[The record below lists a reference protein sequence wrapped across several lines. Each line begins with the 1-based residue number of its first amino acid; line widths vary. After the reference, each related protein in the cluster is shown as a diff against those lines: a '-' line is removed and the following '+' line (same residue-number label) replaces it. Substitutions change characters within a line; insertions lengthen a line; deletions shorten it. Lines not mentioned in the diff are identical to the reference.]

1 VYCTVLHYLQ
11 SACSQHRYQCVI
23 GELNLSQTLFDA
35 IYISNQIKSN
45 QIEINLFL
53 PIYQAANECEYRGI
67 AYEFMKDAFLLYESE
82 ITDSKTQVRSLTAI
96 VGSLLNCRNFTE
108 EDYEALITKA
118 AQYANR
124 LLKKPDQSRMI
135 TLCSHLFSP
144 PAPSTP
150 PPPAV
155 GGGDLNV
162 TPYSDPDRVLECLQ
176 RALKVASVSNPNIFV
191 EILDRY
197 VYTIILQS
205 IDPLIYQRLLA

>member
-1 VYCTVLHYLQ
+1 
-11 SACSQHRYQCVI
+11 
-23 GELNLSQTLFDA
+23 
-35 IYISNQIKSN
+35 
-45 QIEINLFL
+45 
-53 PIYQAANECEYRGI
+53 
-67 AYEFMKDAFLLYESE
+67 MKDAFLLYESE

-96 VGSLLNCRNFTE
+96 VGSLLNCKNFTE

-144 PAPSTP
+144 PAP
-150 PPPAV
+150 A
-155 GGGDLNV
+155 GDLNANV

-197 VYTIILQS
+197 VRIRIIFL
-205 IDPLIYQRLLA
+205 

>member
-1 VYCTVLHYLQ
+1 
-11 SACSQHRYQCVI
+11 
-23 GELNLSQTLFDA
+23 
-35 IYISNQIKSN
+35 
-45 QIEINLFL
+45 
-53 PIYQAANECEYRGI
+53 
-67 AYEFMKDAFLLYESE
+67 MKDAFLLYESE

-96 VGSLLNCRNFTE
+96 VGSLLNCKNFTE

-144 PAPSTP
+144 PAP
-150 PPPAV
+150 A
-155 GGGDLNV
+155 GDLHANV

-197 VYTIILQS
+197 VRIRIIFL
-205 IDPLIYQRLLA
+205 

>member
-1 VYCTVLHYLQ
+1 
-11 SACSQHRYQCVI
+11 
-23 GELNLSQTLFDA
+23 
-35 IYISNQIKSN
+35 
-45 QIEINLFL
+45 
-53 PIYQAANECEYRGI
+53 
-67 AYEFMKDAFLLYESE
+67 MKDAFLLYESE

-96 VGSLLNCRNFTE
+96 VGSLLNCKNFTE

-144 PAPSTP
+144 PAPA
-150 PPPAV
+150 PA
-155 GGGDLNV
+155 GDLNANA
-162 TPYSDPDRVLECLQ
+162 TSYSDPDRVLECLQ

-197 VYTIILQS
+197 VRIRTIFLCTIFL
-205 IDPLIYQRLLA
+205 